1 MKRLS
6 IVLLITLTVLTSCT
20 TAKRP
25 QALPFTIDEQSSAM
39 VATLSVGS
47 EELAQ
52 SGYRSGDWV
61 RLEIEGITLRAL
73 IADAPHRLYPTVV
86 AGEHA
91 SILYL
96 PTAIES
102 GAEGVL
108 RLSPSDERQG
118 GSAVSLSGSF
128 VFTF

>member
-25 QALPFTIDEQSSAM
+25 QALPFTIDEQRCAM

-47 EELAQ
+47 EELAH

-86 AGEHA
+86 AREHT

>member
-6 IVLLITLTVLTSCT
+6 IALLIILALLTSCA
-20 TAKRP
+20 TATRP
-25 QALPFTIDEQSSAM
+25 QALPFTIGEQGGAM

-47 EELAQ
+47 EALAH

-61 RLEIEGITLRAL
+61 RLEIDGVTLRAL

-86 AGEHA
+86 ASEHT
-91 SILYL
+91 SILSL

-102 GAEGVL
+102 GATGVL
-108 RLSPSDERQG
+108 RLSPYDERQG
-118 GSAVSLSGSF
+118 GSSVSLSGSF

>member
-25 QALPFTIDEQSSAM
+25 QALPFTIDEQRCAM

>member
-20 TAKRP
+20 TEKRP
-25 QALPFTIDEQSSAM
+25 QALPFTLDEQRCAM

-61 RLEIEGITLRAL
+61 RLEIEGITDRKS
-73 IADAPHRLYPTVV
+73 VV
-86 AGEHA
+86 
-91 SILYL
+91 
-96 PTAIES
+96 
-102 GAEGVL
+102 
-108 RLSPSDERQG
+108 
-118 GSAVSLSGSF
+118 
-128 VFTF
+128 

>member
-25 QALPFTIDEQSSAM
+25 QALPFTIDEQRCAM

-47 EELAQ
+47 EELAHR
-52 SGYRSGDWV
+52 GYRRGDWV

-86 AGEHA
+86 AREHT

>member
-20 TAKRP
+20 TEKRP
-25 QALPFTIDEQSSAM
+25 QALPFTLDEQRCAM

-86 AGEHA
+86 AREHT
-91 SILYL
+91 SILDP

>member
-25 QALPFTIDEQSSAM
+25 QALPFTIDEQGGAM
-39 VATLSVGS
+39 VATLSVGI
-47 EELAQ
+47 EELAH
-52 SGYRSGDWV
+52 SGYRRGDWV

-86 AGEHA
+86 ASEQA
-91 SILYL
+91 SHLYL
-96 PTAIES
+96 PMGIES
-102 GAEGVL
+102 GASGVL
-108 RLSPSDERQG
+108 RLAPHDERHD
-118 GSAVSLSGSF
+118 GSPIRLTGSF